1 MANDYLRKFRGCP
14 RLTPQRTAEIVGWI
28 STGSPIEIAC
38 EATGIVKDTFYR
50 WYRWGK
56 ALHLGE
62 SSTDMLHFAPR
73 QPDETDEAFC
83 DRKYRYDWDCALL
96 EDLFLTVMQAV
107 GLKRAMWMRRMDQ
120 RAMEDKEMYAN
131 AWVLERSVP
140 ELFALVTTNRKEIEA
155 KVEVN
160 HTSEVEAFAQL
171 FALLGHGRQQA
182 LPAGQQTINLPEG
195 DATAADAHHD

>member
-62 SSTDMLHFAPR
+62 VSTDMLHFAPR
-73 QPDETDEAFC
+73 QPDETDEAFF
-83 DRKYRYDWDCALL
+83 DRKYHWDWDCALH
-96 EDLFLTVMQAV
+96 EDIFLTVMRMRAW
-107 GLKRAMWMRRMDQ
+107 KRVDWMRRMDK
-120 RAMEDKEMYAN
+120 RALEDKDMYAN
-131 AWVLERSVP
+131 AWVLERTVP
-140 ELFALVTTNRKEIEA
+140 EEYALVTTKSSQNRL
-155 KVEVN
+155 
-160 HTSEVEAFAQL
+160 QR
-171 FALLGHGRQQA
+171 LLGGHFS
-182 LPAGQQTINLPEG
+182 
-195 DATAADAHHD
+195 